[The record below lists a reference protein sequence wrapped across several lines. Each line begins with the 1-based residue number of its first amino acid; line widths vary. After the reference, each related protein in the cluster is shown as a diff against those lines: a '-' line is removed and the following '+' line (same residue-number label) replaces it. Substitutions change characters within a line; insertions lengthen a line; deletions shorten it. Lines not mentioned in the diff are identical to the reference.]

1 LSVQWPHDIPDIHN
15 DKEGHLT
22 KITKIGMTQQNLR
35 HGSFQID
42 GHSTESVHIEHKDQ
56 PFCDGLR
63 FIKKNYQI
71 FGQISKVA
79 P

>member
-1 LSVQWPHDIPDIHN
+1 
-15 DKEGHLT
+15 
-22 KITKIGMTQQNLR
+22 MTQQNLR